1 MIRSISYVLKYV
13 NKGSDKLTFVV
24 RSDNAT
30 HDEIETYRTARY
42 VGSNEAVW
50 RILSFD
56 IHANSPSVIILTIH
70 LPGQQLIYYD
80 EARPVDLS
88 VAPITKLTKFFDL
101 CSTTASASNLI
112 YTDVPTNYVWDSKLN
127 KWSARKRTAKLGQ
140 LGRIS
145 IISPRAGEL
154 FYLRLLLCYR
164 KCPKSFLDLRTVNS
178 AVYETFKLA
187 ANATGLLDNDDYL
200 RKALIEANNRI
211 PQYRMRRLFA
221 VLLYHCEPQDPKQLW
236 EEFKHKM
243 CLDFMNR
250 SHVGPPT
257 ATMIEKCLA
266 LITHH
271 YRHIGGDLNC
281 FPLETLA
288 SDVIENYALSFMTIL
303 ANQRVDTESPTT
315 IDDLNV
321 EQKEVSGTDRRR
333 KRRRYLFRCSRW
345 NGQNFPIELH
355 SRLRAT
361 Y

>member
-42 VGSNEAVW
+42 VSSNEAVW

-56 IHANSPSVIILTIH
+56 IHANSPSVNILTIH

-101 CSTTASASNLI
+101 CSTTASAPNLI
-112 YTDVPTNYVWDSKLN
+112 YADVPTNYVWDSKLN